1 MYGGCTLESSKSLLF
16 SVKVGKSYKN
26 KGWALNRDST
36 IILIPKLSYEDE
48 CDIVVDGIHSK
59 AKFNIVPRIFY
70 NKNEDLKRHLKKLA
84 DDGID
89 RIDLELLLNHDDLNF
104 DLETER
110 LLVDINKLNHELQ
123 EKDSKISNLKNEI
136 KYLKSFDNDEDEE
149 LINLHNEIEEL
160 KTIINHQDKEIDE
173 LFGTIIQLELDNEES
188 YKKRVF
194 YEEENKKLNDKL
206 EKLLEI
212 VNE

>member
-160 KTIINHQDKEIDE
+160 KNETELLKERE
-173 LFGTIIQLELDNEES
+173 EYQSFYFGL
-188 YKKRVF
+188 K
-194 YEEENKKLNDKL
+194 NDVERKSVQKWTQA
-206 EKLLEI
+206 EKGVKFILYI
-212 VNE
+212 